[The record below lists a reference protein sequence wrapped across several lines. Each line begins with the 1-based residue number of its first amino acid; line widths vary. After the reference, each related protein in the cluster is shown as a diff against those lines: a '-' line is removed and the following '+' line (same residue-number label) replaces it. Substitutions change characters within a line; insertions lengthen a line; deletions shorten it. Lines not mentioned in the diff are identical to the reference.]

1 MGNEKTVTSTNT
13 QYTMSPEER
22 ANYALDMQRKK
33 ANLPSQMALDQQ
45 LYGFASDYLKGK
57 PLTGNLALAG
67 GVSDQQSQRMAT
79 QGVNS
84 LYPQFQSS
92 GIMDSGVAAAIAGR
106 SYADI
111 LNNNAQFNVS
121 AQQQILN
128 QAMGGSSMLT
138 SATQAQNSMLA
149 SQLAGLRSVNTTS
162 TVSSMNPF
170 LKSFQTSMGS
180 TVGKATGTALT
191 GMIF

>member
-1 MGNEKTVTSTNT
+1 MGNEKTATSTNT

-33 ANLPSQMALDQQ
+33 ANLPSQMALDKQ
-45 LYGFASDYLKGK
+45 LYGFASDYLSGK

-79 QGVNS
+79 QGVNA